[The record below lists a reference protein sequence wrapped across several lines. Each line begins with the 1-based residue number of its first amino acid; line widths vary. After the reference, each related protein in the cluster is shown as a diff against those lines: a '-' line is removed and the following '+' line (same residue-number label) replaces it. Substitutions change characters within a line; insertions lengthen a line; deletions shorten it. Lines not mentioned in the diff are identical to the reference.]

1 VGIQVVDNFTRI
13 WKPHEKQQKFLEIPD
28 SIFEALYGGAAGGG
42 KSELLIMLPILRGWH
57 LHPKF
62 HGIIFR
68 ETFPQLEESIIPRAD
83 RFYKLTGAVFNEAK
97 HFWKWPS
104 GAIIRASYLE
114 KEKHARRHDTTE
126 YHYAA
131 FDELTSFKWFVYSF
145 VTSRVRSSE
154 PNLPPVVRSASN
166 PGNQGHVWVRE
177 RFVDPART
185 GYKIIHDRSSRT
197 TRIYIPAKLD
207 DNPYLN
213 EADPGYAWRLEIL
226 PEAERR
232 AKKDGDW
239 YVFSGQVFA
248 EWRDFRRPGEP
259 HHAVHVVQPFEVP
272 DWWPRIL
279 AVDWGYTAKTWAGWA
294 AVSPDS
300 RVFLYREYAK
310 DKQYVETWA
319 ADIARLSQHERHEIH
334 SCVLDPSAWAKRG
347 DKETIAE
354 QFQKASGFRPIQAD
368 NDRLGG
374 KMLMHSFLRW
384 EPKPPKYI
392 PAEGYSEERATY
404 IYRNWGAMAFQK
416 YQEAFIPEPLETNLP
431 RLQVFDTCKEFIK
444 TIPICTYES
453 KDGEVAED
461 VAEFQGDDAYD
472 GGRYLIKEVDQYI
485 RLVWSRD
492 QRVQQLGQVV
502 QSFTETGDWTRL
514 HRQMEVLESK
524 HKTVTSVQR
533 HRRFRGLL
541 R

>member
-1 VGIQVVDNFTRI
+1 
-13 WKPHEKQQKFLEIPD
+13 
-28 SIFEALYGGAAGGG
+28 
-42 KSELLIMLPILRGWH
+42 
-57 LHPKF
+57 
-62 HGIIFR
+62 
-68 ETFPQLEESIIPRAD
+68 
-83 RFYKLTGAVFNEAK
+83 
-97 HFWKWPS
+97 
-104 GAIIRASYLE
+104 
-114 KEKHARRHDTTE
+114 
-126 YHYAA
+126 
-131 FDELTSFKWFVYSF
+131 
-145 VTSRVRSSE
+145 
-154 PNLPPVVRSASN
+154 
-166 PGNQGHVWVRE
+166 VWVRE

-259 HHAVHVVQPFEVP
+259 AHACHVVEPFEVP
-272 DWWPRIL
+272 EWWPRIL
-279 AVDWGYTAKTWAGWA
+279 AIDWGYTAKTWAGWA
-294 AVSPDS
+294 AVAPDA

-310 DKQYVETWA
+310 DKQNIETWG
-319 ADIARLSQHERHEIH
+319 ADVARLSQNERHEIH
-334 SCVLDPSAWAKRG
+334 SVVLDPSAWAKRG
-347 DKETIAE
+347 DKETIE
-354 QFQKASGFRPIQAD
+354 QQFQKASGFRAVQAD

-392 PAEGYSEERATY
+392 PQEGYSEERAAY

-431 RLQVFDTCKEFIK
+431 RLQVFNTCKEFIK
-444 TIPICTYES
+444 TIPICIYDNKE
-453 KDGEVAED
+453 GEVVED
-461 VAEFQGDDAYD
+461 VAEFNGDDPYD

-492 QRVQQLGQVV
+492 QRMQTLGKVIT
-502 QSFTETGDWTRL
+502 SFTETGDWTRL

-524 HKTVTSVQR
+524 HKPTLSVQR